1 LMNEYGLGDYMISDY
16 DPRSIR
22 NMMTDLFD
30 TIKSDTLTKRISLEN
45 ERREKRLNE
54 MWKQITTVMQT

>member
-1 LMNEYGLGDYMISDY
+1 MNEYDLGDYMISDY
-16 DPRSIR
+16 DPRSISH
-22 NMMTDLFD
+22 MMTDLFD
-30 TIKSDTLTKRISLEN
+30 TIMSDTITKRISLEN

>member
-1 LMNEYGLGDYMISDY
+1 MNEYGLGAYMISDY

-22 NMMTDLFD
+22 NMMTGLFD
-30 TIKSDTLTKRISLEN
+30 AIISDTITKRISLEN

-54 MWKQITTVMQT
+54 MWKRITTVMQT

>member
-1 LMNEYGLGDYMISDY
+1 MISDY

-22 NMMTDLFD
+22 NMMTKLFD
-30 TIKSDTLTKRISLEN
+30 AIMSDTITKSIYLEN

-54 MWKQITTVMQT
+54 MWKRITTVMQT